1 MAENRNNETEPT
13 VNEYGEKIAPKG
25 EKKENTAPTETRRYT
40 NYSNNKRYNNQ
51 RRPMLPPKG
60 VSPESFDRQQGITAN
75 RPAQRTENSGENRLY
90 EQRRPYK
97 SYNSYNNNGGS
108 KPYYQSRNYSRPY
121 DNNRGYDQSRSY
133 NKPYRAP
140 EQVSDKPAPDTS
152 VFEKTSFER
161 SYEKPYQRNSYDRR
175 NNRDDNRYQGGRYR
189 YNNQDSQNNSSRQLS
204 AEVVSDTPEPDTR
217 FSAHTNHRA
226 VKRTPLRIIP
236 LGGLNEIGK
245 NMTVF
250 ECGND
255 MFIVD
260 CGLAF
265 PDSDMPG
272 VDLVIPDFT
281 YVEQNISRVRGIV
294 ITHGHEDH
302 IGSLAYLLKKCNI
315 PVYATRL
322 TIGLIEGK
330 LKEHNLMGQAK
341 LNVVTPRQTV
351 KMGCMAVE
359 FIRVNHSIPDAV
371 GLAIHT
377 PAGIVIHTGDFK
389 VDFTP
394 IEGGIIDLARFGEL
408 GNRGVLALMSDS
420 TNAERPGHTASER
433 TVGASFEKLFAKAEG
448 KRIIIATF
456 ASNIHR
462 IQQIINK
469 AVSSGRK
476 VAVFGRSMLNVISTA
491 MELGYLS
498 VPEGVII
505 DLETMNKYPP
515 EKIVLITTG
524 SQGEPMSALTRM
536 AMNEHRSVTIT
547 PMDYIIISANPIP
560 GNEKYVTKVVNELLK
575 AGAEVIYE
583 SMYDVH
589 VSGHACQEEI
599 KLIMSLT
606 RPRFFIPVHGE
617 YKHLKKSANL
627 AYAMGIPESNVIIG
641 SIGDVIE
648 TDGTTIGITGKVQ
661 AGRVLV
667 DGLGVGDVGS
677 IVLRDRKH
685 LAEDGLIVA
694 VATIESESGTIL
706 AGPDILSRGF
716 VYVRENE
723 EMMEAARDILRK
735 TLESCLSDGVRD
747 WNSIKSGLR
756 DSLSDYIYMKTKR
769 NPMILPI
776 IEEI

>member
-1 MAENRNNETEPT
+1 MRYLKLSENQNKGNDIA
-13 VNEYGEKIAPKG
+13 VNEYGERIAPKP
-25 EKKENTAPTETRRYT
+25 EKSENTARNNASANNRSYSRYQ
-40 NYSNNKRYNNQ
+40 KPF
-51 RRPMLPPKG
+51 RRPALPPKG
-60 VSPESFDRQQGITAN
+60 VSAAAFGRQQAENAN
-75 RPAQRTENSGENRLY
+75 NNNNNVNAEAPEKPHQEYQQQNGYRSYRNKPYNKNYNKNYKAPRQQNDAAVTEIPAQPFTFEKTAFEKSY
-90 EQRRPYK
+90 EQ
-97 SYNSYNNNGGS
+97 S
-108 KPYYQSRNYSRPY
+108 KPYSRKNQEIKNYNQERRYQPRNNYR
-121 DNNRGYDQSRSY
+121 DDQQA
-133 NKPYRAP
+133 AP
-140 EQVSDKPAPDTS
+140 E
-152 VFEKTSFER
+152 EK
-161 SYEKPYQRNSYDRR
+161 YQH
-175 NNRDDNRYQGGRYR
+175 
-189 YNNQDSQNNSSRQLS
+189 
-204 AEVVSDTPEPDTR
+204 VVYHS
-217 FSAHTNHRA
+217 NHRA

-281 YVEQNISRVRGIV
+281 YVEQNIDKVRGIV

-302 IGSLAYLLKKCNI
+302 IGGLAYLLKKVNI

-330 LKEHNLMGQAK
+330 LKEHNLLSQTK

-359 FIRVNHSIPDAV
+359 FIHVNHSIPDAV

-420 TNAERPGHTASER
+420 TNAEKPGHTASER
-433 TVGASFEKLFAKAEG
+433 KVGSSFENLFAKAEG

-462 IQQIINK
+462 IQQIINN
-469 AVSSGRK
+469 AVRTDRK

-505 DLETMNKYPP
+505 DLEAMNKYPP

-547 PMDYIIISANPIP
+547 PMDYIIISATPIP
-560 GNEKYVTKVVNELLK
+560 GNEKYVTRVVNELLK

-589 VSGHACQEEI
+589 VSGHACQEEL
-599 KLIMSLT
+599 KLIMALT

-617 YKHLKKSANL
+617 YKHLKKSAGL
-627 AYAMGIPESNVIIG
+627 ANSIGIPESNIIIG

-648 TDGTTIGITGKVQ
+648 TDGTDLSITGKVT

-685 LAEDGLIVA
+685 LAEDGLIVV

-716 VYVRENE
+716 VYVRESE

-735 TLESCLSDGVRD
+735 TLESCLAGGVRD
-747 WNSIKSGLR
+747 WNGIKSSLR

>member
-1 MAENRNNETEPT
+1 MSENQNKGNDIA
-13 VNEYGEKIAPKG
+13 VNEYGERIAPKP
-25 EKKENTAPTETRRYT
+25 EKSENTARNNASANNRSYSRYQKT
-40 NYSNNKRYNNQ
+40 F
-51 RRPMLPPKG
+51 RRPALPPKG
-60 VSPESFDRQQGITAN
+60 VSAAAFGRQQAENAN
-75 RPAQRTENSGENRLY
+75 NNNNNVNAEAPEKPHQEYQQQNGYRSYRNKPYNKNYNKNYKAPRQQNDAAVTEIPAQPFTFEKTAFEKSY
-90 EQRRPYK
+90 EQ
-97 SYNSYNNNGGS
+97 S
-108 KPYYQSRNYSRPY
+108 KPYGRKNQEIKNYNQERRYQPRNNYR
-121 DNNRGYDQSRSY
+121 DDQQA
-133 NKPYRAP
+133 AP
-140 EQVSDKPAPDTS
+140 E
-152 VFEKTSFER
+152 EK
-161 SYEKPYQRNSYDRR
+161 YQH
-175 NNRDDNRYQGGRYR
+175 
-189 YNNQDSQNNSSRQLS
+189 
-204 AEVVSDTPEPDTR
+204 VVYHS
-217 FSAHTNHRA
+217 NHRA

-281 YVEQNISRVRGIV
+281 YVEQNIDKVRGIV

-302 IGSLAYLLKKCNI
+302 IGGLAYLLKKVNI

-330 LKEHNLMGQAK
+330 LREHNLLSQTK

-359 FIRVNHSIPDAV
+359 FIHVNHSIPDAV

-420 TNAERPGHTASER
+420 TNAEKPGHTASER
-433 TVGASFEKLFAKAEG
+433 KVGSSFENLFAKAEG

-462 IQQIINK
+462 IQQIINN
-469 AVSSGRK
+469 AVRTDRK

-505 DLETMNKYPP
+505 DLEAMNKYPP

-547 PMDYIIISANPIP
+547 PMDYIIISATPIP
-560 GNEKYVTKVVNELLK
+560 GNEKYVTRVVNELLK

-589 VSGHACQEEI
+589 VSGHACQEEL
-599 KLIMSLT
+599 KLIMALT

-617 YKHLKKSANL
+617 YKHLKKSAGL
-627 AYAMGIPESNVIIG
+627 ANSIGIPESNIIIG

-648 TDGTTIGITGKVQ
+648 TDGTDLRITGKVT

-685 LAEDGLIVA
+685 LAEDGLIVV

-716 VYVRENE
+716 VYVRESE

-735 TLESCLSDGVRD
+735 TLESCLAGGVRD
-747 WNSIKSGLR
+747 WNGIKSSLR